1 MELLRYTDYTL
12 RVLIYLAARSDRRA
26 TIADIAADFQVSH
39 NHLTKIVHRLA
50 GGGYLSTSR
59 GKGGGM
65 VLAREPEAISVGEVV
80 RFAEGTLDMVECLQP
95 RCPIVGGCRLREVFG
110 EARDAFLATLDRYSV
125 GDLVGDGSSIA
136 AMLAGR
142 GFAMPA
148 TGGRPCALRPR
159 GLGDISEPS

>member
-26 TIADIAADFQVSH
+26 TIAEIAADFEVSH

-50 GGGYLSTSR
+50 TSGYVTTTR

-65 VLAREPEAISVGEVV
+65 ALARDPYAIPVGEVV
-80 RFAEGTLDMVECLQP
+80 RFTEATLEVVECLQP

-110 EARDAFLATLDRYSV
+110 EARDAFLAALDRHSI
-125 GDLVGDGSSIA
+125 GDLVGDGRELA
-136 AMLAGR
+136 AMLAGA
-142 GFAMPA
+142 GGLTIMAA
-148 TGGRPCALRPR
+148 GGRPCAGVPR
-159 GLGDISEPS
+159 SPAK